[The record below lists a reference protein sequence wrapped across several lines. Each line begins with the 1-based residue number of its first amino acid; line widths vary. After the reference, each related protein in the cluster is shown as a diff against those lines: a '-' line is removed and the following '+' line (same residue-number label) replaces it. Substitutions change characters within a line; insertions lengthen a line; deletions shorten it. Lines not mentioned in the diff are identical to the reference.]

1 MGNAGR
7 AYSKQYNGIERRG
20 LMDALDASQSL
31 VWFDGAG
38 VIVDANTNALNLFAY
53 REGDI
58 LKQDYF
64 ALCGGRSKQVLAD
77 KREWARIAAG
87 NLCHTERNY
96 VAQNGREVWS
106 SVNFAALLNEDGSTR
121 RVLAMFVDIG
131 RFAWKP
137 NDVKRLGF

>member
-1 MGNAGR
+1 MGMVGR
-7 AYSKQYNGIERRG
+7 DISAEYKGHERRG

-38 VIVDANTNALNLFAY
+38 VIVDANPNALRMFAY
-53 REGDI
+53 EKSEI

-64 ALCGGRSKQVLAD
+64 ALCCRGSRHILAD

-87 NLCHTERNY
+87 DMCHTERNY
-96 VAQNGREVWS
+96 TGQDGREVWS
-106 SVNFAALLNEDGSTR
+106 SVNFAALRNADGSTR
-121 RVLAMFVDIG
+121 RVLAMFIDMG

-137 NDVKRLGF
+137 NDSRWAGV

>member
-1 MGNAGR
+1 MGIAST
-7 AYSKQYNGIERRG
+7 AFPAKHNGIERRG

-38 VIVDANTNALNLFAY
+38 VIVDANANALRLFSY
-53 REGDI
+53 GEGDI

-64 ALCGGRSKQVLAD
+64 ALCGLGLKQILAD

-87 NLCHTERNY
+87 DMCHTERSY
-96 VAQNGREVWS
+96 SAQDGREVWS
-106 SVNFAALLNEDGSTR
+106 SVNFAVLKNDDGSTR
-121 RVLAMFVDIG
+121 RVLAMFTDIR

-137 NDVKRLGF
+137 NDVHCAVY